1 MCILHTSLWKEGSM
15 TQQTGR
21 VICGRCRHP
30 RPLHSNGE
38 TGCLARGC
46 HSGPDGGP
54 CPKFTLETIVPAAAV
69 DRPGI
74 PVPQFRSTADY
85 DDLAAAAGQ

>member
-1 MCILHTSLWKEGSM
+1 MPP
-15 TQQTGR
+15 GR
-21 VICGRCRHP
+21 VICARCRHP

-46 HSGPDGGP
+46 HSGPDGAP
-54 CPKFTLETIVPAAAV
+54 CPKFVEVPVPVGGDATAVPAARFQPA
-69 DRPGI
+69 PGY
-74 PVPQFRSTADY
+74 D